1 MEIDVF
7 NDEYFMRQALQE
19 AELAFEKDEVPIG
32 AVVVSNKQI
41 IGRAHNMTEQLND
54 STAHAEMI
62 AITAA
67 QNYLGSKVLE
77 DCAIYI
83 TLEPCA
89 MCAGALYWSRIS
101 NVFCAAKDD
110 KRGFSKFSKDIIHPK
125 TKIEFGLLEDK
136 ASNLLRDYFLKKRK

>member
-77 DCAIYI
+77 DCSIYI

-101 NVFCAAKDD
+101 NIYCATKDE
-110 KRGFSKFSKDIIHPK
+110 KRGFSKFSKEIIHPK
-125 TKIEFGLLEDK
+125 TKIEFGLLEEK
-136 ASNLLRDYFLKKRK
+136 ASKLLKDYFLKKRK